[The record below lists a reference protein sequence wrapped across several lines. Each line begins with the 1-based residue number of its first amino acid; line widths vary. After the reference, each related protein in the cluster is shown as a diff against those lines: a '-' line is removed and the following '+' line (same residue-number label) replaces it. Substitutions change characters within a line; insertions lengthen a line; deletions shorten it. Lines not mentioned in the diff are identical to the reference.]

1 MTTHTTL
8 GPLDQAIEA
17 ALERLA
23 QENSQHAATAETKTD
38 RAYFR
43 RATTAYTNALIE
55 YRRGI
60 RPEVL
65 ASGARVLPSRRAGEA
80 PHIVAMDGDWVC
92 SCKAH
97 ASMHWAIALV
107 IGIEVALDDMDR
119 FDGGDSELPESLPAP
134 AIPHA
139 AKAAAWLA
147 LQQRLRATEAQLATW
162 RQEQQRRAPEHI
174 SNQARA
180 AYARAAQPSYCRPLF
195 ADREAE
201 SMRRAAL
208 AEERAALGIPQPA
221 GLEDDL
227 L

>member
-8 GPLDQAIEA
+8 GPFDAAIEA

-23 QENSQHAATAETKTD
+23 QENADHARTTASKTD

-55 YRRGI
+55 WRRGV

-65 ASGARVLPSRRAGEA
+65 ASGARVLPSRRTGEA
-80 PHIVAMDGDWVC
+80 PHIVTMDGDWVC

-119 FDGGDSELPESLPAP
+119 FDSSDSENAESEQPAP

-147 LQQRLRATEAQLATW
+147 LQQRLVATAEQLATW
-162 RQEQQRRAPEHI
+162 RSE
-174 SNQARA
+174 QARTA
-180 AYARAAQPSYCRPLF
+180 VPATTAPTPPWYARAARVRSAYASL
-195 ADREAE
+195 
-201 SMRRAAL
+201 
-208 AEERAALGIPQPA
+208 
-221 GLEDDL
+221 
-227 L
+227 